1 MKNELE
7 LVWRDELG
15 KRRSKTYTDL
25 KEAQRALQWLIA
37 GGIEAKL
44 SIKKPKPDGNKK

>member
-7 LVWRDELG
+7 LVWRDVYGETH
-15 KRRSKTYTDL
+15 STTYTDL
-25 KEAQRALQWLIA
+25 KMAQRALQWLIA

-44 SIKKPKPDGNKK
+44 SIKKTKGNKRE